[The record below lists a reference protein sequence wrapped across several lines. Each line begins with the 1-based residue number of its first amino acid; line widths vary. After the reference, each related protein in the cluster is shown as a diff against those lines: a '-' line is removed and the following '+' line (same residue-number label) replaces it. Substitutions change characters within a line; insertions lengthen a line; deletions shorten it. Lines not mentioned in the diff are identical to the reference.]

1 MVLPHL
7 TENYGFSRDPPEKEA
22 PQCAVH
28 NFPHNIDQCL
38 VLAQS
43 EFVGALGAQAKA
55 LVVRRHCTHD
65 CLAHTSGVVCPRTTL
80 RVTRQLRHHPA
91 RDGRLPRKG
100 AGLGRRAP
108 EGQRERDRTLALTPT
123 PTPTQFLTPTP
134 TLTSHLSPLLLPLT
148 PTLTLTLT
156 LTRPTRTRAPSLT
169 SCAATRAS
177 TAA

>member
-43 EFVGALGAQAKA
+43 EFVGALG
-55 LVVRRHCTHD
+55 
-65 CLAHTSGVVCPRTTL
+65 S
-80 RVTRQLRHHPA
+80 
-91 RDGRLPRKG
+91 
-100 AGLGRRAP
+100 
-108 EGQRERDRTLALTPT
+108 
-123 PTPTQFLTPTP
+123 
-134 TLTSHLSPLLLPLT
+134 

-156 LTRPTRTRAPSLT
+156 PNPNPKPNPHSMAALCARWRVLAH
-169 SCAATRAS
+169 SC
-177 TAA
+177 

>member
-43 EFVGALGAQAKA
+43 EFVGALG
-55 LVVRRHCTHD
+55 
-65 CLAHTSGVVCPRTTL
+65 S
-80 RVTRQLRHHPA
+80 
-91 RDGRLPRKG
+91 
-100 AGLGRRAP
+100 
-108 EGQRERDRTLALTPT
+108 
-123 PTPTQFLTPTP
+123 
-134 TLTSHLSPLLLPLT
+134 

-156 LTRPTRTRAPSLT
+156 LTPTPSLTRIVWRRCAHGGAYWRTRA
-169 SCAATRAS
+169 
-177 TAA
+177 

>member
-108 EGQRERDRTLALTPT
+108 EGQRERDLTPALTR
-123 PTPTQFLTPTP
+123 TPTQ
-134 TLTSHLSPLLLPLT
+134 LSPSPSPSPLPLPLT

-156 LTRPTRTRAPSLT
+156 LTRPTRTRARSWT
-169 SCAATRAS
+169 SCAAPRAS
-177 TAA
+177 TAV